1 MTEIPLANVK
11 DSKVSQV
18 AAWSSSRMWW
28 VAALCLVVAVG
39 LGIAQLQH
47 PGVPITL
54 RFRNGFGLKP
64 GDAVRLRGI
73 QVGEVDGVE
82 LAGDMQGVRVR
93 VRLHEDAT
101 RLAREGA
108 RYWIER
114 PAIRLGRVEGVET
127 LLSGQYVAVAPG
139 PAEAERKLEFEGL
152 DEAPA
157 TLDASAEGLEII
169 LEASDRLGL
178 ERGSPI
184 RYRGV
189 TIGAVLSVGLSKDA
203 TRVESRVYIEPAF
216 RSVVRQ
222 DSRFW
227 SISGVEVQFGLGG
240 FELAADS
247 LSTITAGGAALATPT
262 NPGPPAQTGDRFLL
276 VDSPEDAWLA
286 WQPAVPVGSALWS
299 PNQSV
304 PQPIRLLWRES
315 SSRLSLLHR
324 ERRSGWALPL
334 ASRRLLAP
342 LDLLV
347 VATEDS
353 RIELAG
359 AIVELDAARL
369 KGAGAIGFY
378 DLTELEVTLD
388 TTWPDEK
395 LRKPTVPEDV
405 VLVGGDSQ
413 MITPVPVDRLSQV
426 EMAWQIDSTV
436 PLGPEWH
443 GSVAVAVQDG
453 CVVGVVL
460 ATKEGV
466 AVQPLP

>member
-1 MTEIPLANVK
+1 MTDIPLAEVR
-11 DSKVSQV
+11 DSKVAQLVS
-18 AAWSSSRMWW
+18 WSSSRMWW
-28 VAALCLVVAVG
+28 VAALCFVLAVG

-47 PGVPITL
+47 SGVPITL
-54 RFRNGFGLKP
+54 QFRNGYGLKP

-73 QVGEVDGVE
+73 QVGEVDRVE
-82 LAGDMQGVRVR
+82 LAADMQGVTVHA
-93 VRLHEDAT
+93 RLHEDAS
-101 RLAREGA
+101 RLARVGA

-114 PAIRLGRVEGVET
+114 PAIRLGKVEGVET

-139 PAEAERKLEFEGL
+139 PSEGDRQRDFEGL

-157 TLDASAEGLEII
+157 MLDASAEGLEII
-169 LEASDRLGL
+169 LQASDRLGL

-189 TIGAVLSVGLSKDA
+189 TIGAVMSVGLSKDA
-203 TRVESRVYIEPAF
+203 TRVESRVYIEPEY

-227 SISGVEVQFGLGG
+227 SISGVEIQFGLGG

-247 LSTITAGGAALATPT
+247 LATITAGGAAMATPT
-262 NPGPPAQTGDRFLL
+262 TPGPPAETGDRFVL
-276 VDSPEDAWLA
+276 VDSPEDEWLA
-286 WQPAVPVGSALWS
+286 WQPAVPVGSALWA

-304 PQPIRLLWRES
+304 PQPIRLVWRES

-324 ERRSGWALPL
+324 QRRSGWALPL
-334 ASRRLLAP
+334 ASQRLLAP
-342 LDLLV
+342 RDLLV
-347 VATEDS
+347 AATEDS

-359 AIVELDAARL
+359 ATIDLEPSRLQEAA
-369 KGAGAIGFY
+369 AVGFY
-378 DLTELEVTLD
+378 DVAELGLTLE

-395 LRKPTVPEDV
+395 LRKATAPEDV
-405 VLVGGDSQ
+405 VLVGGDPQ
-413 MITPVPVDRLSQV
+413 MITPVPVDRLSQ
-426 EMAWQIDSTV
+426 EETMWRIDSTV

-453 CVVGVVL
+453 CVIGVVL

-466 AVQPLP
+466 SVQTLP